1 METTIGA
8 RYSEM
13 LSEYRDKVSNA
24 DAILNEARKKWFD
37 DLGMTP
43 EEIEKLFL
51 ETLRKIEY
59 ALYPFLDP
67 ENDEVLE

>member
-24 DAILNEARKKWFD
+24 DTILTEARKKWFD

-67 ENDEVLE
+67 ENDEVA

>member
-24 DAILNEARKKWFD
+24 DAILNEARRKWFNH
-37 DLGMTP
+37 LGMTP
-43 EEIEKLFL
+43 EEIEKLFV

-67 ENDEVLE
+67 GTVPEVA

>member
-24 DAILNEARKKWFD
+24 DAILTEARKKWFD

-43 EEIEKLFL
+43 EEIED
-51 ETLRKIEY
+51 RVRPIS
-59 ALYPFLDP
+59 
-67 ENDEVLE
+67 VS

>member
-24 DAILNEARKKWFD
+24 DAILNEARKKWFA

>member
-1 METTIGA
+1 
-8 RYSEM
+8 M

>member
-24 DAILNEARKKWFD
+24 DAILNAARKKWFD